1 VSAVIIRVFRAS
13 LRPGKLA
20 AFAQVY
26 EDYGRPMMRAAPG
39 CLAQR
44 AGPPA
49 GRRDEFVIVS
59 VWRDL
64 ESLKAFAGENWQ
76 EAIILPGEADL
87 LYSASVR
94 HFDES
99 YHSLTQAHAVSGDVL
114 GEREAAAVRE
124 WRLSDAQ
131 WEQARALLP
140 ERNREGRP
148 RADDRR
154 TLEGILYILRTGAPW
169 SKLPRACGS
178 PVTCWRRL
186 VEWEASGVWE
196 RVWAALLASLTT
208 RERLIWIGA
217 VGNLRLTPRRRT
229 RKSVATPLPGYPC
242 SYTHTSIEGAG

>member
-1 VSAVIIRVFRAS
+1 VIIRVFRAR
-13 LRPGKLA
+13 LKPGRLA

-39 CLAQR
+39 CLAER
-44 AGPPA
+44 SGPPV
-49 GRRDEFVIVS
+49 GRHDEFVIVS

-64 ESLKAFAGENWQ
+64 ESLKAFAGEAWQ
-76 EAIILPGEADL
+76 EAIILPGEAVL
-87 LYSASVR
+87 LHTASVR

-99 YHSLTQAHAVSGDVL
+99 YHSLTQAHAVSGGVL
-114 GEREAAAVRE
+114 REREAAAVRE
-124 WRLSDAQ
+124 LRLSDAQ
-131 WEQARALLP
+131 WERARVLLP

-169 SKLPRACGS
+169 GELPREYGS

-186 VEWEASGVWE
+186 AEWEASGVWE

-208 RERLIWIGA
+208 PERLIWVGA
-217 VGNLRLTPRRRT
+217 VGNLRLTPQRRT
-229 RKSVATPLPGYPC
+229 RKSMTSPATMRAQSC
-242 SYTHTSIEGAG
+242 AKMSVEGAG